1 MIPLLLA
8 APVFGVQ
15 YAPMAA
21 RFVGD
26 LSDETTLAHGVQLKT
41 FYLDAER
48 WPIRSYVAI
57 DVMWTATTHTGSHF
71 RYPAGADLRVLA
83 FLFRLNT
90 CWMPTERFDVCL
102 GLGQG
107 TVNVNAPKDRRD
119 WGTWN
124 YQVQTDYA
132 LTDSISV
139 FLLGQSIGEVEQE
152 IAGVPAAFTILTAGG
167 GIGAAW

>member
-8 APVFGVQ
+8 PPVIGVQ

-21 RFVGD
+21 HFTGD
-26 LSDETTLAHGVQLKT
+26 LSDSTRLAHDVQIKT
-41 FYLDAER
+41 FYIDAKR

-57 DVMWTATTHTGSHF
+57 DVMWTSAEHTGDRF
-71 RYPAGADLRVLA
+71 AYPAGAELNVLA

-90 CWMPTERFDVCL
+90 CWRPSARFDLCL

-107 TVNVNAPKDRRD
+107 TVNVNADRDRRD

-124 YQVQTDYA
+124 YQLQSDVA
-132 LTDSISV
+132 LTDTFSV
-139 FLLGQSIGEVEQE
+139 FAIGQYIGEVEQE
-152 IAGVPAAFTILTAGG
+152 IAGRPASFTILTAGG
-167 GIGAAW
+167 GLSAAW